1 MSLFG
6 NNLLAESQPLRTL
19 LLEIP
24 DDKEMRVWQVTCT
37 ERHVMTPTRK
47 KTLTRKGGAVL
58 GCLEQRRTL
67 DVYLVPCQDCM
78 PDIPGSRAV
87 NMTLLLMS
95 LADETLDNSSPFF
108 QGHTA

>member
-1 MSLFG
+1 MYGEACYDSD
-6 NNLLAESQPLRTL
+6 E
-19 LLEIP
+19 EE
-24 DDKEMRVWQVTCT
+24 DVDE
-37 ERHVMTPTRK
+37 E
-47 KTLTRKGGAVL
+47 GGEGGVLSWAVL
-58 GCLEQRRTL
+58 SS